1 MTDKN
6 FEKIN
11 IKIMLSL
18 QQSSP
23 LRNFSHSIELQ
34 TVGQNLTQENMTD
47 KKFEKIN
54 IKIRISIWQ
63 SNSVP
68 NFSQFEEL
76 LILGLTLPK

>member
-11 IKIMLSL
+11 IKIMLSI

-34 TVGQNLTQENMTD
+34 IVGQNLTHENMTD

-63 SNSVP
+63 SNSVL

-76 LILGLTLPK
+76 LILGPTLPK